1 MHIYF
6 VNNLCVPKLPYYL
19 LLYVI
24 LTLQRVP
31 PLRHE
36 RRATSTGQEGN
47 YEHSISLVKAS
58 PGPSHAS
65 LSSPAP
71 PRKGTMWQPIWPSC
85 SYTRAM
91 PVLPIWKQFEGLTH
105 CHGGRFKGI
114 TSTSHMLYVVL
125 KSPHG
130 LKTSL
135 ATASLKFLVSFANC
149 GNLLLKC
156 IHAFPFT
163 GWLIWT
169 STGACL
175 ILCHWISS
183 PILLETNIFSST
195 MGSTGNASKP
205 SENHICSHSYL
216 LIWIHCILD
225 RHPFWHN
232 SS

>member
-1 MHIYF
+1 L
-6 VNNLCVPKLPYYL
+6 NL
-19 LLYVI
+19 
-24 LTLQRVP
+24 LTLKGKPKHTSHGYSQSRHMYDFFCQFPFRGAGLP
-31 PLRHE
+31 PL
-36 RRATSTGQEGN
+36 ST
-47 YEHSISLVKAS
+47 K
-58 PGPSHAS
+58 
-65 LSSPAP
+65 
-71 PRKGTMWQPIWPSC
+71 
-85 SYTRAM
+85 

-105 CHGGRFKGI
+105 CHGGRFKGK
-114 TSTSHMLYVVL
+114 TSTSHMLYVML

-169 STGACL
+169 STGTCL

-225 RHPFWHN
+225 RHLFWHN